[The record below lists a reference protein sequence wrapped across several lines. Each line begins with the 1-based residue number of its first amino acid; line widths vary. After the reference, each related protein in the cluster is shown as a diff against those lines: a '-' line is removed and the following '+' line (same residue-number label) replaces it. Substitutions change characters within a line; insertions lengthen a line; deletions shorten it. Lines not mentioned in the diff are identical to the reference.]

1 MMSFYDKKKPA
12 IVIAA
17 FGTSTKARITYDVFG
32 GQLEKALPGYE
43 IRWAFT
49 SKIIRKRVNAEKAK
63 QGAVERLHSLQ
74 EVLASLEA
82 EGVVKVAV
90 QPLHLFPGFEY
101 NKVLESAKNFPGLGI
116 GAGETLFQ
124 RSDALREI
132 VGLLSKDFL
141 TDEEGVNVLV
151 AHGSPLTQAAANSA
165 LLDLNRYVSSSFP
178 NVLLGCIDGVV
189 PKEEAMAKAKAHP
202 GKKVRFIPLMY
213 VAGDHVMNDIMGED
227 GRESW
232 RDEAEAAGK
241 TVDAPTV
248 DVNGD
253 KYFRGLGLLPEV
265 NEAIIRE
272 IKRVLSILG
281 P

>member
-1 MMSFYDKKKPA
+1 MPFDDKKKPA

-32 GQLEKALPGYE
+32 GQLEKALPGHE

-49 SKIIRKRVNAEKAK
+49 SRTIRKRVNAEKEK
-63 QGAVERLHSLQ
+63 QGAVERLHSLL

-82 EGVVKVAV
+82 DGVVNVVV

-101 NKVLESAKNFPGLGI
+101 NKVLEIVRNFSGLRI
-116 GAGETLFQ
+116 EAGQTLFQ

-132 VGLLSKDFL
+132 VELLSNDFL
-141 TDEEGVNVLV
+141 TDEQGVNVLV
-151 AHGSPLTQAAANSA
+151 AHGSPLTQAAANNT
-165 LLDLNRYVSSSFP
+165 LLELNRYVSASYP

-189 PKEEAMAKAKAHP
+189 AKEEAMAKAKAHP

-272 IKRVLSILG
+272 IKRVLGRLG
-281 P
+281 H